1 MDKTEDRLYE
11 IYSKTVLPKLK
22 TIEPQRKK
30 IVNIL
35 IIKEIL
41 LFFNIL
47 LFSFITYKLIL
58 MNILDKWSYIPALGG
73 TVYLLFTLFI
83 MPGIAI
89 ASIYGML
96 HIFKNAVKNFKLQ
109 IKTACMRDF
118 TDAFSV
124 KWNYESPSKNLP
136 FTSSNI
142 FSAYTKADYD
152 DTFSGE
158 YKNTEFHVQEV
169 KLILESDKEN
179 KTAFKGI
186 VICLPS
192 NKTVKAK
199 TIITTKFD
207 VGIQNRGMTQFT
219 SLLSGLGFIVLG
231 IVLWFLDI
239 ETENFWVKFKCIS
252 GSIMSILSGIGV
264 FVYAWN
270 QHKREKEYK
279 RISLEDLN
287 FDKRFNVLS
296 KDQIEARYLVTT
308 AFMERLLNL
317 QTAFGTKNIKCSFF
331 DDKVMFAISTNKD
344 LFELGNLFVPL
355 TDKRQI
361 ETFYKEL
368 SSIYNMIDYFKL
380 SEKTGL

>member
-1 MDKTEDRLYE
+1 MDKLEDSLYE

-22 TIEPQRKK
+22 TLEPERKK
-30 IVNIL
+30 LINIL

-41 LFFNIL
+41 LFFNTL
-47 LFSFITYKLIL
+47 LFIFITYKLIL
-58 MNILDKWSYIPALGG
+58 MNIFDKWAYIPALGG
-73 TVYLLFTLFI
+73 TVYMLFTFFI
-83 MPGIAI
+83 MPGIAL
-89 ASIYGML
+89 ASIYGMF
-96 HIFKNAVKNFKLQ
+96 HVFNNAAKKFKLQ
-109 IKTACMRDF
+109 IKTECMKDF
-118 TDAFSV
+118 TNAFSV
-124 KWNYESPSKNLP
+124 KWNYEYPSKNLP

-169 KLILESDKEN
+169 KLILEGDKEN

-219 SLLSGLGFIVLG
+219 SLLSGFGFIILG
-231 IVLWFLDI
+231 IGMWFLDI
-239 ETENFWVKFKCIS
+239 ETENFWVKFKCIC
-252 GSIMSILSGIGV
+252 GSIMWILSGIGV

-279 RISLEDLN
+279 RIILEDLN
-287 FDKRFNVLS
+287 FDKRFNVQS

-308 AFMERLLNL
+308 AFMERLQNL

-355 TDKRQI
+355 TDKKQI
-361 ETFYKEL
+361 NAFISEL
-368 SSIYNMIDYFKL
+368 ISIYNIIDYFKL
-380 SEKTGL
+380 AEKTGL